1 MESENTCE
9 QSFQDDPENDGTG
22 GLAEEA
28 STEVGQEVSA
38 TEQESSGA
46 EQALQEAG
54 EAGSAENAEADA
66 DSVDSKE
73 KSADN
78 DLSKEKTDDSKVTKT
93 VAQHYNEL
101 RESGLEARGN
111 SRIFYLRNFNN
122 WIKSVLIG
130 DTLQK
135 VQKERSCDQKYV
147 VLDMCSGKGGDM
159 LKWKKGRI
167 SKLVCVDIASTSV
180 EQSEARFKD
189 IVERN
194 QNSKRREQIFDAE
207 FITADV
213 SKQRLKDMYKDPS
226 ISFDLVSCQFALHYS
241 FESYSQAD
249 MMMKNVAE
257 CLQPGGYF
265 IGTTPNSYE
274 LVNRLRK
281 SETNSFGNDVY
292 KVEFLSEDK
301 DNLPLFGSQ
310 YSFQLEGVVDCPEF
324 LVYFPALVK
333 LAEKYDMKLVEK
345 QSFSDYFKKHHK
357 TSENRTLLGRMQ
369 ALEPYPAENYGKLIS
384 SNEKDYAFAKEALDK
399 DLPNQQQS
407 NRRPVKV
414 GTLSEPEWKAISLYM
429 VFVFQKVG
437 DQKDEPKAEVEE
449 SAEQEEETHGVK
461 RSLSEPEEEEDDDDE
476 NKASDA
482 KIIHTVD
489 DDE

>member
-9 QSFQDDPENDGTG
+9 QSFKDDPENDGTG
-22 GLAEEA
+22 GLAEEGCK
-28 STEVGQEVSA
+28 EVGQEVSA
-38 TEQESSGA
+38 TEQEGSGA
-46 EQALQEAG
+46 EQACQEAG
-54 EAGSAENAEADA
+54 QAGSAENTEADAETANA
-66 DSVDSKE
+66 DSVDSQE
-73 KSADN
+73 KSAAN

-122 WIKSVLIG
+122 WIKSVLI
-130 DTLQK
+130 
-135 VQKERSCDQKYV
+135 
-147 VLDMCSGKGGDM
+147 
-159 LKWKKGRI
+159 
-167 SKLVCVDIASTSV
+167 DIASTSV

-213 SKQRLKDMYKDPS
+213 SKQRLKDMYKDSS

-249 MMMKNVAE
+249 MMLKNVAE
-257 CLQPGGYF
+257 CLQDGGYF

-301 DNLPLFGSQ
+301 NNLPLFGSQ

-324 LVYFPALVK
+324 LVYFPALV
-333 LAEKYDMKLVEK
+333 E
-345 QSFSDYFKKHHK
+345 
-357 TSENRTLLGRMQ
+357 
-369 ALEPYPAENYGKLIS
+369 
-384 SNEKDYAFAKEALDK
+384 
-399 DLPNQQQS
+399 
-407 NRRPVKV
+407 
-414 GTLSEPEWKAISLYM
+414 
-429 VFVFQKVG
+429 
-437 DQKDEPKAEVEE
+437 
-449 SAEQEEETHGVK
+449 
-461 RSLSEPEEEEDDDDE
+461 
-476 NKASDA
+476 
-482 KIIHTVD
+482 
-489 DDE
+489 